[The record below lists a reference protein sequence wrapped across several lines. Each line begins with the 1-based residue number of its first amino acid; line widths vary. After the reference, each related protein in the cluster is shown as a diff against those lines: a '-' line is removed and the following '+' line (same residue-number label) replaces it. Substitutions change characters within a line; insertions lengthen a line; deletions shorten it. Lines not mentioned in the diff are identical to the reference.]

1 MAMTMM
7 QPKNLSESRS
17 EATNQ
22 RDLCLVTETY
32 PPEVNGV
39 AQTMAHLMDGLRLQ
53 GYSVSLVRPRQH
65 SFDGSDYRYQPGA
78 TLVRSLPLP
87 GYRGLH
93 IGVPASAA
101 LRRCWTERRPDVIY
115 VATQGPLGRSAVSTA
130 RQLGIPVFSGFH
142 TNFDAYSN
150 HYHAGWLR
158 FLIWRYL
165 SGFHNRTAGTLVPC
179 AELRGRLQAMGLRNI
194 GVFGRGVDAE
204 LFTPRR
210 RNLALR
216 RAWCAAPDDLVALY
230 VGRLAPEKNLNLA
243 IESYRAMQRVNATVK
258 FVLVGDGPL
267 RAALQKKHPDL
278 IFCGMRTGERLAEHY
293 ASADVFLFPSE
304 TETFGNVTLE
314 ALASGLAVV
323 AYDYAAAR
331 LHIKNGT
338 NGILVPYGEA
348 LAFVDAAAKLA
359 RAPQA
364 LADMRQQARQH
375 AGSLDWQLVVKRF
388 AAFLLGDPARIPGAS
403 SDRKAESIETIPAY
417 YRRGLT
423 LP

>member
-1 MAMTMM
+1 M
-7 QPKNLSESRS
+7 
-17 EATNQ
+17 
-22 RDLCLVTETY
+22 
-32 PPEVNGV
+32 
-39 AQTMAHLMDGLRLQ
+39 
-53 GYSVSLVRPRQH
+53 
-65 SFDGSDYRYQPGA
+65 
-78 TLVRSLPLP
+78 
-87 GYRGLH
+87 
-93 IGVPASAA
+93 
-101 LRRCWTERRPDVIY
+101 
-115 VATQGPLGRSAVSTA
+115 
-130 RQLGIPVFSGFH
+130 
-142 TNFDAYSN
+142 
-150 HYHAGWLR
+150 
-158 FLIWRYL
+158 
-165 SGFHNRTAGTLVPC
+165 
-179 AELRGRLQAMGLRNI
+179 
-194 GVFGRGVDAE
+194 
-204 LFTPRR
+204 
-210 RNLALR
+210 
-216 RAWCAAPDDLVALY
+216 ALY

-331 LHIKNGT
+331 LHIKNGV

-375 AGSLDWQLVVKRF
+375 AAYLDWQGVIKRF
-388 AAFLLGDPARIPGAS
+388 AAFLLGDPARLPS
-403 SDRKAESIETIPAY
+403 VTSDRKAESIETMPAY